1 MTSVPTEQARLGD
14 ASTRELV
21 SRLLADV
28 REIVDGEVQLAKLE
42 LTEKRSRLQEA
53 GGLMAAGAVVAIF
66 AIGVFVAAA
75 VLALSLAVPAWAA
88 SLIVGVLL
96 VTVAL
101 VLFFRGRAKMR
112 SVGTLAPT
120 EAIEATREDMA
131 WMRREIERLRSTE

>member
-28 REIVDGEVQLAKLE
+28 REIVEGEVQLAKLE
-42 LTEKRSRLQEA
+42 LTEKRSRLQVA
-53 GGLMAAGAVVAIF
+53 GGLMAAAAVVAIF

-131 WMRREIERLRSTE
+131 WIRREIERLRLTE